1 MVHSCPGKH
10 HLELM
15 DLKPVTRTSAVAA
28 LILNVLYCLLVLALL
43 LWVFHWGRVSII
55 VVALLLLAVIII
67 PGLFALRPQTE
78 RAKDYTITSCGA
90 RSQGQLTVPVPVSE
104 LPRLVERACAQ
115 HAELGLRELD
125 AQGGRISV
133 GITFSSWGARV
144 RFVLRP
150 VSETASQI
158 VATSRP
164 RMPLELWGLA
174 GSEANL
180 SVLFRGVAREAERT
194 HTSVA

>member
-10 HLELM
+10 HHELM
-15 DLKPVTRTSAVAA
+15 DLNPVTRTSAAAA
-28 LILNVLYCLLVLALL
+28 LMLNVLYCLLVLALL

-67 PGLFALRPQTE
+67 PGFFALRPQTE
-78 RAKDYTITSCGA
+78 RGEDYIITSCGA

-115 HAELGLRELD
+115 HAKLGLRELD

-144 RFVLRP
+144 RSALRP

-174 GSEANL
+174 GSETNL

>member
-55 VVALLLLAVIII
+55 VVALLLLAVII
-67 PGLFALRPQTE
+67 PGFFALRPQTE
-78 RAKDYTITSCGA
+78 RGEDYIITSCGA
-90 RSQGQLTVPVPVSE
+90 RSQGQLTVPVPVPE
-104 LPRLVERACAQ
+104 LPRLVERACVP
-115 HAELGLRELD
+115 HAELGLRELG

-133 GITFSSWGARV
+133 GIPLSSRGARV
-144 RFVLRP
+144 RSALRP

-164 RMPLELWGLA
+164 RMPLELLGRA
-174 GSEANL
+174 RSEGNL
-180 SVLFRGVAREAERT
+180 SLLFRGVAREAEHT
-194 HTSVA
+194 HTSVT